1 MNYWANP
8 QKTPPENALKN
19 RAKLRTIKPIS
30 TPSRLSTVNW
40 QSLTFNPLHLVVAVI
55 AKHC

>member
-1 MNYWANP
+1 MNELLGKSAKN
-8 QKTPPENALKN
+8 TPGKCVKKP
-19 RAKLRTIKPIS
+19 RTIKPIS
-30 TPSRLSTVNW
+30 TPSRLSTVSW